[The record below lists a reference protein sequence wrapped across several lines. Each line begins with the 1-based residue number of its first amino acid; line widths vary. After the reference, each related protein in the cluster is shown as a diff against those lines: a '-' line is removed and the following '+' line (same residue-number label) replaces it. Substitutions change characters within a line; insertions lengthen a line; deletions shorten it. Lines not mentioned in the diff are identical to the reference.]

1 MALAAVLLSPGRPAH
16 GQWQWPLFYMERP
29 TATLELGHEVDQEER
44 RGPFIDQTKETVT
57 ARQKLDIRTR
67 GYVYHPALLV
77 YSIGLRPEFKQQH
90 IETTGAVIP
99 KDDAKFLG
107 YFVDMTLLQLKPYTI
122 NLFASKD
129 RADFKSSLAPDVATE
144 SSLYRGRLLL
154 KYPILPTTVTL
165 ERSESRYENF
175 FSGLEKADTA
185 RIESSHKTE
194 VSRTAFKAE
203 SVRQTRSIGGSG
215 FTTERTDTTLSNSYT
230 PSRARTLTSSAR
242 FGRNRS
248 ELSDFTIANVSSGLT
263 LRHSEKFSTRYDL
276 RLDRREGRD
285 FSSDSRSVS
294 AGLNHLLY
302 ENLTT
307 NLNAYRSQN
316 KLSTGSLDA
325 YGGNLSFLYRRR
337 IPWGHLSANLGRSER
352 IEDDRRTGAVTEVR
366 GEALALSG
374 TTPVLLANVNADVP
388 AIVVKNAAET
398 IIYVEN
404 IDYVLSVIGRSVAV
418 ARTLFGGIADGQQ
431 VLVDYRYQ
439 ALPPA
444 RTAVTTDSFGFD
456 LSLWSAL
463 RLYYQ
468 RSHSRQKLLSETR
481 AFEPFDDNVQ
491 RFGAEFNWKWSTTR
505 AEVEDRDTT
514 RTPTKQ
520 RMVQQVLSFQPSRD
534 LSFGFSLDANEL
546 TLKETGDVTESTGA
560 RANLRWRP
568 SATAWL
574 SVEAL
579 AQRSRGRV
587 QDTERKGLSAVYEW
601 TYGAWQP
608 SLRYLFLDETNGL
621 TGDARKRQTLL
632 FQVRREFR

>member
-1 MALAAVLLSPGRPAH
+1 MALAAVLILPGRVAH
-16 GQWQWPLFYMERP
+16 GQWPVFYMERP
-29 TATLELGHEVDQEER
+29 TATLDLAYEVDHEER
-44 RGPFIDQTKETVT
+44 EGPFIDQAKDTTT

-90 IETTGAVIP
+90 TETTGAVIP

-107 YFVDMTLLQLKPYTI
+107 YFVDMTLLQLKPYTV

-129 RADFKSSLAPDVATE
+129 RADFKSSLGPDVATE
-144 SSLYRGRLLL
+144 SSLFRGRLLL
-154 KYPILPTTVTL
+154 KYPILPSTITL
-165 ERSESRYENF
+165 ESNESRFENF
-175 FSGLEKADTA
+175 FSSFEKADAA

-194 VSRTAFKAE
+194 ASRTAFKAE
-203 SVRQTRSIGGSG
+203 SVRQTRSIGTRS
-215 FTTERTDTTLSNSYT
+215 FTTERTDTLLSNIYT

-248 ELSDFTIANVSSGLT
+248 ELFDFSATNIASGLT

-276 RLDRREGRD
+276 RLDKREGKD
-285 FSSDSRSVS
+285 FSFDSRSAS
-294 AGLNHLLY
+294 AGLTHLLY

-307 NLNAYRSQN
+307 NLNAFGTQSR
-316 KLSTGSLDA
+316 LSAGSLDA

-337 IPWGHLSANLGRSER
+337 IPWGHVSANLGRSGR
-352 IEDDRRTGAVTEVR
+352 IEDDRRTGAFTEAR

-374 TTPVLLANVNADVP
+374 TTPVLLINVNADVP
-388 AIVVKNAAET
+388 SIVVKNAAET

-404 IDYVLSVIGRSVAV
+404 IDYVLSAIGRSVTI

-439 ALPPA
+439 AQPPA
-444 RTAVTTDSFGFD
+444 KTAITTDSVGFD

-468 RSHSRQKLLSETR
+468 RSRSKQTLLSDTR
-481 AFEPFDDNVQ
+481 AFEPFDDTVE
-491 RFGAEFNWKWSTTR
+491 RIGAEFNWKWSTTR
-505 AEVEDRDTT
+505 VEVEDRDTT
-514 RTPTKQ
+514 RTPTKH
-520 RMVQQVLSFQPSRD
+520 RMAQQVLSFQPSRD
-534 LSFGFSLDANEL
+534 LSFGFSVDFSEL

-560 RANLRWRP
+560 RANFRWRP
-568 SATAWL
+568 SPTAWL

-579 AQRSRGRV
+579 AQRSRGRI
-587 QDTERKGLSAVYEW
+587 QDTERKGLTAVYEW
-601 TYGAWQP
+601 TYFAWQP

-632 FQVRREFR
+632 LQVRREFR